1 MIVNQYEPSM
11 RPEWDAL
18 VSSHPDASY
27 GHSSATFDLAAVYGM
42 QNRSLVGREGS
53 RLIAILPLFLTE
65 EKELRFFRLRTL
77 LSGVFPAGPLF
88 HSSCQ
93 GKAQRAALTE
103 LMEATARL
111 GESIHADRVRINY
124 SGIIGNMP
132 AVTSLGYLPLR
143 DFGYRESNMVG
154 LYLNLNEE
162 PETLRKRM
170 RSGCRSSIKKAES
183 LVQVR
188 EITDRDEWLACD
200 ELNRM
205 TMGPLAYSRPVL
217 EVIWDSFI
225 AKQQATAFAGIV
237 DGQILSVVV
246 TIHGQ
251 TSSYYWMGWS
261 RGRNNTGANHLLL
274 WHAALAARSA
284 GRRYFELGS
293 KEFVNQKQIAIGEF
307 KESFG
312 GEPFYSIGGEL
323 TLRSVRA
330 AALQLG
336 RAVIDDVKVRR
347 QMNQPEQQVTQ
358 PVTEQPQQRSAS
370 AE

>member
-1 MIVNQYEPSM
+1 MS
-11 RPEWDAL
+11 
-18 VSSHPDASY
+18 
-27 GHSSATFDLAAVYGM
+27 
-42 QNRSLVGREGS
+42 GS
-53 RLIAILPLFLTE
+53 IIP
-65 EKELRFFRLRTL
+65 
-77 LSGVFPAGPLF
+77 
-88 HSSCQ
+88 
-93 GKAQRAALTE
+93 
-103 LMEATARL
+103 
-111 GESIHADRVRINY
+111 
-124 SGIIGNMP
+124 GIIGNMP
-132 AVTSLGYLPLR
+132 AVGTSLGYLPLR

-162 PETLRKRM
+162 AETLRKRM

-200 ELNRM
+200 ELNGM

-237 DGQILSVVV
+237 GGQILSVVV

-274 WHAALAARSA
+274 WHAALAARFA
-284 GRRYFELGS
+284 GRRYFSSG
-293 KEFVNQKQIAIGEF
+293 QKNRGPETDCDWRVRGVV
-307 KESFG
+307 G

-323 TLRSVRA
+323 TLRPSVPPRFS
-330 AALQLG
+330 
-336 RAVIDDVKVRR
+336 
-347 QMNQPEQQVTQ
+347 
-358 PVTEQPQQRSAS
+358 SAGQ
-370 AE
+370 